1 MMDRNTITA
10 LLLVT
15 LVLIVTP
22 YYIKLVSP
30 EVEQAQEYLEDA
42 TDLDEKR
49 ITYLEYDNT
58 QEQKKVGAITVLN
71 EVDVEKFIKVENS
84 LYIATISSKNGGSI
98 SSFEIKDHLKNDSTY
113 VNLSS
118 KNNKDNLLIGFKNFS
133 GESVSV
139 KSGWVQQFKGDN
151 FYIENSKTLIYT
163 NNLGGGKITKALTF
177 HPDRFVIDIDTDITE
192 IANNTLNNTYT
203 LGWVGGLPP
212 TEKDSISE
220 STYFN
225 SYLYQGNELVD
236 IKVGEGEDFSNEYKG
251 QTDWVATR
259 SKYFIAS
266 LIDDSGE
273 QFIGS
278 TISASYVNEELYNI
292 YTSLE
297 SNKIANVSLYLGPLE
312 YDRVKRLAINLES
325 VMDFGW
331 AVVRPISK
339 GVLWVLKT
347 MHGFIPNYGVI
358 LIVFSVLIKL
368 IVYPLT
374 KKSYQSTQAMQA
386 IQPEITALKEK
397 YKNNP
402 TKLNTATMELYKK
415 KGVNPLGTC
424 FPMLLQMPLLFAL
437 FTVFRSTIELRGEPF
452 VFWIKDLSAP
462 DIIFYLPFK
471 VPIYGD
477 YVCALPILMALS
489 MFAQQKMMSPQAA
502 TGAQQQQQKI
512 MQYFMMGFFFLLFN
526 SFPSGLNL
534 YYTLFNV
541 LTIAQQKLTENKKET
556 KSLVTS

>member
-58 QEQKKVGAITVLN
+58 QEQKKVGDITVLN

-312 YDRVKRLAINLES
+312 YDRVKRLAVNLES

-358 LIVFSVLIKL
+358 LIIFSVLIKL

-386 IQPEITALKEK
+386 IQPEIAALKEK

>member
-278 TISASYVNEELYNI
+278 TISASYVNDELYNI

-312 YDRVKRLAINLES
+312 YDRVKRLAVNLES

-386 IQPEITALKEK
+386 IQPEIAALKEK

-452 VFWIKDLSAP
+452 IFWIKDLSAP